1 MSPKAAGLAV
11 KSGYSNVKVYLQGN
25 PGWEEGG
32 RTLVASDDF
41 ILNGNIILVDLRP
54 AKKVKKGHIPRAVN
68 IPFAELEAAEGI
80 FPKNRTAPIVFYG
93 KDEKQAEQAVQIV
106 RDWWEYRKVSVVGGG
121 LKRWKKSGLVLEK
134 GSAATDIHWVR
145 IPAAGEVSIEEFRK
159 VLSERPAD
167 KVVLDVRGKDETAA
181 GTFPSALNIPLD
193 EIEARLGEIPVG
205 KEVLI
210 HCTTGARAEMARTI
224 LVKNAIPARY
234 CMVDVKCE
242 AGECLLVE

>member
-25 PGWEEGG
+25 PGWEESG

-41 ILNGNIILVDLRP
+41 ILKSNIILIDLRT

-68 IPFAELEAAEGI
+68 IPFAELEAAKGK
-80 FPKNRTAPIVFYG
+80 FPKNRAAPIVFYG
-93 KDEKQAEQAVQIV
+93 NNEEQADQAVLMAKE
-106 RDWWEYRKVSVVGGG
+106 WGYRKVSVVGGG
-121 LKRWKKSGLVLEK
+121 IKRWDKSGLPLEK
-134 GSAATDIHWVR
+134 GKAATDIHWVR
-145 IPAAGEVSIEEFRK
+145 ILAAGEVSIEEFRK
-159 VLSERPAD
+159 VLEEHPAD
-167 KVVLDVRGKDETAA
+167 KVVLDVRGKDEAAA
-181 GTFPSALNIPLD
+181 GTFPTALNIPLD
-193 EIEARLGEIPVG
+193 EIEARLTEIPAG

-242 AGECLLVE
+242 AGECLIME